1 MTRMNLADRGF
12 TGSIP
17 QLHEHY
23 LVPMLF
29 DPYAED
35 LAARAA
41 ALRPGRLLEISAGTG
56 VLTRHLVGEL
66 PDNVDIVA
74 SELNA
79 TMLDMAAT
87 RGTDRPVEW
96 RLADAAQLP
105 FADESFDLV
114 ACQFGVSL
122 FADRPRAFAEIRRV
136 LRADGVFLFNVWD
149 HLDSNELA
157 ETITQALAQAFP
169 DDPPRF
175 LARAPHGC
183 HDIHAL
189 RQELSDAGFE
199 HEADFVTLPLR
210 ACAESPSQPA
220 LGFCQG
226 TPLRAEIEKRAPGR
240 LPEMT
245 ALAARAIADRFGV
258 GAIDSRMQAHV
269 VIVGH

>member
-1 MTRMNLADRGF
+1 MNLADRGF
-12 TGSIP
+12 TKSIP
-17 QLHEHY
+17 QLYEHY
-23 LVPMLF
+23 LAPMLF
-29 DPYAED
+29 EPYAED

-41 ALRPGRLLEISAGTG
+41 ALRPGRLLEVGAGTG
-56 VLTRHLVGEL
+56 VLTRHLVDEL
-66 PDNVDIVA
+66 PDRTDIVA
-74 SELNA
+74 SEMNA

-105 FADESFDLV
+105 FADGSFDLV
-114 ACQFGVSL
+114 ACQFGVMY
-122 FADRPRAFAEIRRV
+122 FNDRRRAFAEIRRV
-136 LRADGVFLFNVWD
+136 LRPDGVFLFNVWD

-157 ETITQALAQAFP
+157 ETVTHALAEAFP

-175 LARAPHGC
+175 LARTPHSC

-189 RQELSDAGFE
+189 REELAEAGFA
-199 HEADFVTLPLR
+199 HEADIITLPLR

-240 LPEMT
+240 VPELT
-245 ALAARAIADRFGV
+245 AYAARAIGERFGI

>member
-1 MTRMNLADRGF
+1 MNLAQRGF
-12 TGSIP
+12 TKSIP
-17 QLHEHY
+17 QLYEHY
-23 LVPMLF
+23 LAPMLF
-29 DPYAED
+29 EPYAED

-41 ALRPGRLLEISAGTG
+41 ALRPGRLLEVAAGTG

-66 PDNVDIVA
+66 SDRTDIVA
-74 SELNA
+74 SEMNA

-87 RGTDRPVEW
+87 RGTGRPVEW

-114 ACQFGVSL
+114 ACQFGVMYFS
-122 FADRPRAFAEIRRV
+122 DRRRAFAEIRRV
-136 LRADGVFLFNVWD
+136 LRPDGVFLFNVWD

-157 ETITQALAQAFP
+157 ETVTHALAQAFP

-175 LARAPHGC
+175 LARTPHGC

-189 RQELSDAGFE
+189 REELAAAGFE
-199 HEADFVTLPLR
+199 HEADIITLPMR

-226 TPLRAEIEKRAPGR
+226 TPLRAEIEQRAPGR
-240 LPEMT
+240 LPELT
-245 ALAARAIADRFGV
+245 AYAARAIGERFGI